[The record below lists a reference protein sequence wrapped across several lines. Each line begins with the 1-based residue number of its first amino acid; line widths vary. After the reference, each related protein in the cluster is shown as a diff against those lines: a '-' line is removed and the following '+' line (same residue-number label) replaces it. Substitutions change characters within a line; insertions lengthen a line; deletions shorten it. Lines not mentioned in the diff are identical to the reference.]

1 MRRPTPAPSCKAAP
15 VTGRRRCFMEY
26 KGIQYRVRQMA
37 NPPGW
42 EWVVHLDAD
51 KTKTGLSYS
60 RESAI
65 FNAKCAIERALDV
78 PGREP
83 DGPENGYSVAH
94 IPRTPIPPL
103 PFLILALQNTTKIP
117 P

>member
-1 MRRPTPAPSCKAAP
+1 
-15 VTGRRRCFMEY
+15 MEY
-26 KGIQYRVRQMA
+26 KGNQYRVRQMA

-78 PGREP
+78 PGREAA
-83 DGPENGYSVAH
+83 GPENG
-94 IPRTPIPPL
+94 
-103 PFLILALQNTTKIP
+103 
-117 P
+117 